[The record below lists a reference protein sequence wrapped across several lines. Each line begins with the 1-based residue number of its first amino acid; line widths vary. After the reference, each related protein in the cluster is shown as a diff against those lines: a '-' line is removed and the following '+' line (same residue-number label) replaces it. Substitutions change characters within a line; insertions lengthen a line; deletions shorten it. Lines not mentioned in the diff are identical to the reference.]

1 MCKNIT
7 FATSL
12 RTVKNGENVSTY
24 ARGWNIIRNEKAK
37 EMAKIPFET
46 SVLIPVSYF
55 YQKLTTLFNMN
66 FPQKFIHALAGRINV
81 L

>member
-1 MCKNIT
+1 MFLLMLVVGTLFVMK
-7 FATSL
+7 
-12 RTVKNGENVSTY
+12 NVSTY

-46 SVLIPVSYF
+46 SVLKPVSYF
-55 YQKLTTLFNMN
+55 YQKLTTLLNKN
-66 FPQKFIHALAGRINV
+66 FPQKFIHSLAGRINV